1 MRLRKRL
8 LFLGAILLLLGVLTA
23 LLAPYAVAR
32 GLRVW
37 LGWAA
42 RQEGVAINMA
52 GIDAP
57 FLHAITIDQVRLAP
71 GPDDARAI
79 DLQASRVILDL
90 NFRGWLFS
98 RRARLL
104 HSVRVEHL
112 RGRIQRTKASRA
124 RLDWRSLH
132 RLLPDVFG
140 FQDADLDVTTDE
152 TAFAFHGVNLNG
164 SDVESGSFTAHDI
177 HVTSPILRQNFTE
190 LRGATAWDGERLTIA
205 GLPLVRG
212 LDLETLTIDLSR
224 LTKRQLGLDFQLDA
238 FGGTLRVSVQG
249 SGGEKK
255 FGLDLA
261 GSAANISLA
270 QISAAAGLLEP
281 LTGSVHAAQFTFRG
295 SPGEFLDATASIW
308 IELSDFAWRERR
320 GDHLVFGATYYDRR
334 LQVEQLYV
342 QQQPNELTVN
352 GEFLWPKPPARWN
365 ALQFRGVVNAAIPD
379 ANAFAQ
385 LFGAQA
391 GDFSGALSA
400 RGEIDSLDPSAH
412 GRLGFRGDGLRFR
425 GVSLDSLGGIFQLQG
440 SEATLA
446 NLEIRHGDDF
456 LRGHGTADLTG
467 AHRYSARLTGAI
479 GNLLEYAP
487 VLPAAWRASKIGGG
501 VTFDWTG
508 DGTAAAHSGTMQIF
522 AHSLQLPFAAL
533 RAPIDVTLEGT
544 YSPQD
549 VFFRTF
555 KLADDRI
562 SLGGF
567 LMLGPDFVELQ
578 ALQMTLDGM
587 PRVSGTLFLPLS
599 FERWRKSFSLLDA
612 LEERQKFDVDL
623 MVDNFDLAELPRAL
637 GEAGATSGLLS
648 GKLAAYGPLSALQ
661 LTTNWRL
668 QNLGPSAKPNT
679 IDFDSHIEGG
689 RADANLR
696 AQFGVS
702 APLRVS
708 TSLPLRLEKKSFED
722 GSIVDQTK
730 PFWLTLDCPA
740 LFPSM
745 MPEKLRPF
753 GVKSGLVS
761 GQIVYSG
768 TVSTP
773 IIDGSAEFLDLK
785 INPPPPLPALTNL
798 TAALRFGNREAVI
811 DRLAVDLDGISTEG
825 RGSLTTTPSSFALTL
840 QTAPGSLALAGIP
853 ARGSEISDVRLFGD
867 APGQQPVKLQEVIV
881 RGKTGANNFSLT
893 IRSDAGQTTLFVD
906 PRAASTAGPLLL
918 HPIEPSLNDKGN
930 LWP

>member
-8 LFLGAILLLLGVLTA
+8 FFFVLILLLLAGLTA

-32 GLRVW
+32 GLRAW

-42 RQEGVAINMA
+42 RQEGVTIAVA

-57 FLHAITIDQVRLAP
+57 FLRAITIDQLRIAP
-71 GPDDARAI
+71 ASENAREI
-79 DLQASRVILDL
+79 NLQASRVILDL
-90 NFRGWLFS
+90 NFRGCLFS
-98 RRARLL
+98 RRAQLL

-112 RGRIQRTKASRA
+112 RGRIQRTKPSREK
-124 RLDWRSLH
+124 LDWRSLH

-140 FQDADLDVTTDE
+140 LQDADLEVTTAE

-164 SDVESGSFTAHDI
+164 SNVESGSFTAREI
-177 HVTSPILRQNFTE
+177 EMASPILRQTFTG

-224 LTKRQLGLDFQLDA
+224 LTKRQVGLDFQLDA
-238 FGGTLRVSVQG
+238 FGGTLRASVQG

-255 FGLDLA
+255 IGLDLA

-295 SPGEFLDATASIW
+295 NPGEFLDATASIW

-352 GEFLWPKPPARWN
+352 GELLWPKPPAKWN
-365 ALQFRGVVNAAIPD
+365 RLQFRGVVNAAIPD

-400 RGEIDSLDPSAH
+400 SGEIDSLDPSAH
-412 GRLGFRGDGLRFR
+412 GRLGFRGEGVRFR
-425 GVSLDSLGGIFQLQG
+425 GVSLDSLGGTFQLQG

-467 AHRYSARLTGAI
+467 PHRYSARLTGAI
-479 GNLLEYAP
+479 ADLSGYAP
-487 VLPAAWRASKIGGG
+487 VLPQNWRALKIGGG

-522 AHSLQLPFAAL
+522 AHGLQLPVATL

-567 LMLGPDFVELQ
+567 FMLGPDFVELQ
-578 ALQMTLDGM
+578 ALQVTLDGV

-599 FERWRKSFSLLDA
+599 GDRWRKSFNLLEA

-623 MVDNFDLAELPRAL
+623 MVDNFDLAEFSRAL
-637 GEAGATSGLLS
+637 GETGATSGLLS
-648 GKLAAYGPLSALQ
+648 GRLAAYGPLAALQ
-661 LTTNWRL
+661 VTTNWRL

-679 IDFDSHIEGG
+679 IDFDSHLEQG
-689 RADANLR
+689 RAEANLR

-702 APLRVS
+702 GPVRVS
-708 TSLPLRLEKKSFED
+708 TSLPLRLEKRRFED
-722 GSIVDQTK
+722 GSVIDEAK
-730 PFWLTLDCPA
+730 PFWFTLDCPA
-740 LFPSM
+740 LFPAM
-745 MPEKLRPF
+745 MPEKFRPLRAS
-753 GVKSGLVS
+753 SGLLS

-768 TVSTP
+768 TASTP
-773 IIDGSAEFLDLK
+773 VIDGSAELLDLK
-785 INPPPPLPALTNL
+785 INPPPPWPALTNL
-798 TAALRFGNREAVI
+798 TAAVRFGNREAEI
-811 DRLAVDLDGISTEG
+811 DRLAVDLDGVSTKW
-825 RGSLTTTPSSFALTL
+825 RGSLTTTPSSFTLTL
-840 QTAPGSLALAGIP
+840 RPPSASLALADVP
-853 ARGSEISDVRLFGD
+853 ASGSEISAVRLLGGV
-867 APGQQPVKLQEVIV
+867 PGQQSALLQKMIV
-881 RGKTGANNFSLT
+881 RGKNGADNFSLT
-893 IRSDAGQTTLFVD
+893 IRSDSGQTTLFVD
-906 PRAASTAGPLLL
+906 PRATSTAGPLLL
-918 HPIEPSLNDKGN
+918 HPLEPSLSDKEN
-930 LWP
+930 PWP